1 MIDPASIASAAAAG
15 VGACKRVS
23 QYIGK
28 FLDKDQN
35 GNITLRV
42 IKIEIDS
49 LAAVFATISVKFSDS
64 ATTDSILQSLV
75 GCEEE
80 VWRNVARSMND
91 CKVALQTLETVLQSV
106 NHGGLRTALR
116 TNNNKSE
123 SKIEQKREEI
133 GSLKQQITLYHK
145 TMELSKELIRV

>member
-1 MIDPASIASAAAAG
+1 MIDPTSIASAAAAA

-23 QYIGK
+23 QYISK
-28 FLDKDQN
+28 FFKDKDEN

-64 ATTDSILQSLV
+64 ATTDSILQALV

-80 VWRNVARSMND
+80 VWRNVKRSMND
-91 CKVALQTLETVLQSV
+91 CEGALQTLETLLQSV

-116 TNNNKSE
+116 GSAE

-145 TMELSKELIRV
+145 TMELSRELIRV

>member
-1 MIDPASIASAAAAG
+1 MIDPASIASAAAAA
-15 VGACKRVS
+15 VGASKRVS
-23 QYIGK
+23 HYISK

-80 VWRNVARSMND
+80 VWRNVKRSMND
-91 CKVALQTLETVLQSV
+91 CEVALQTLETVLQSV

-116 TNNNKSE
+116 GSAE

-145 TMELSKELIRV
+145 TMELSRELIRV